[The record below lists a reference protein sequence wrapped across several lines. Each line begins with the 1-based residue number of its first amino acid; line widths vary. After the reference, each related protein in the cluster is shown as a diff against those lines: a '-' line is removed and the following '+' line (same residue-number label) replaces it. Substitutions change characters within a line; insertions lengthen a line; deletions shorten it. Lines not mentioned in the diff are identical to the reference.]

1 LIKIAKNLKKD
12 KIQTKLIKRNLRFKI
27 NQKRLLFY
35 QKNYKNSKNKKVRK

>member
-1 LIKIAKNLKKD
+1 MFDKNSKESE
-12 KIQTKLIKRNLRFKI
+12 KRI